1 MTLSLIGAIA
11 GDECGSAYEF
21 NNHRSM
27 QVNLFHPESTFTDDT
42 VLTVAVADALLHG
55 KELARTIWEY
65 GRKYPN
71 RGYGNRFSRWLL
83 DDALQPYNS
92 FGNGSAMRVSPV
104 GFAFDDPDKALK
116 MAKAT
121 AEVTHNH
128 PEGIKGAQATAIAIC
143 LARTGSSKEDISL
156 HIVKKFGYN
165 LSFTTDEI
173 RETNKFN
180 ETCQI
185 TVPQAIVSFLESTDY
200 EDAIRRAISIGGDSD
215 TMACITGGIAIAF
228 YKEMPETIKTFVFEK
243 LPTEFKEIIENF
255 DEKFRKLLVN
265 TQKTL

>member
-1 MTLSLIGAIA
+1 MTPYLLGAIA
-11 GDECGSAYEF
+11 GDVCGSAYEF
-21 NNHRSM
+21 NNLRSM

-55 KELARTIWEY
+55 KDFARTLWEY

-71 RGYGNRFSRWLL
+71 RGYGMRFSHWLL

-104 GFAFDDPDKALK
+104 GFAFDDLDKVLE

-128 PEGIKGAQATAIAIC
+128 PEGIKGAQATGIAIF
-143 LARTGSSKEDISL
+143 LARTGNCKEDIRL
-156 HIVKKFGYN
+156 HIAKKFGYN

-173 RETNKFN
+173 RETYTFN
-180 ETCQI
+180 ETRQD

-215 TMACITGGIAIAF
+215 TLACITGGIATAF
-228 YKEMPETIKTFVFEK
+228 YKEMPELIKTFVLEK
-243 LPTEFKEIIENF
+243 LPPAFKETIKQF
-255 DEKFRKLLVN
+255 DEKFRKV
-265 TQKTL
+265 